1 MRAIKG
7 VYLSDKPKI
16 SLLLDSGAFTAWTK
30 GKEVDVDAYG
40 RFVAQNSQHFAAAIN
55 VDVIIPESPE
65 KAAELGFANYIKLA
79 EMDAW
84 TMPVFHVGESL
95 KWLDAMMESSDYI
108 GLSATS
114 MRGNGAEVWYT
125 AMHYYASD
133 EKGRPYA
140 RFHGFGDT
148 SPITL
153 TGYPWYSVDSSSWLT
168 GSLCSGSVYLNDK
181 VVTFHP
187 DKDTRNSI
195 GTQTPGLTR
204 DLLAEAFFAIGLKPE
219 ECLRDDL
226 SVPEKRFVRAYAAGV
241 HHMAAPKNLPR
252 RKTFEME
259 SDLGFLDKLSW
270 GDSLPPATLNDEVN
284 LHLVFG
290 PDPTSF
296 VALAS
301 IGATH
306 ALISKAYM
314 SDKQWETQILPFIYD
329 PLKEIQEPRY
339 ATYYAAM
346 NKMMLK
352 PVC

>member
-1 MRAIKG
+1 
-7 VYLSDKPKI
+7 LSDKPKI

-30 GKEVDVDAYG
+30 GKEVDLTAYG
-40 RFVAQNSQHFAAAIN
+40 KFVAENSRHFAAAIN
-55 VDVIIPESPE
+55 LDVIMPDNPA
-65 KAAELGFANYIKLA
+65 KAAELGFENYLKLDSMGA
-79 EMDAW
+79 Q

-95 KWLDAMMESSDYI
+95 KWLDMMMESSDYV

-133 EKGRPYA
+133 ENGRPYA

-148 SPITL
+148 APITL
-153 TGYPWYSVDSSSWLT
+153 SGYPWYSVDSSSWLT

-187 DKDTRNSI
+187 DKDTNNSI
-195 GTQTPGLTR
+195 GAQTPGLTR
-204 DLLAEAFFAIGLKPE
+204 DLLAEAFFEIGLKPE

-226 SVPEKRFVRAYAAGV
+226 SVPEKRFVRAFCAGI
-241 HHMAAPKNLPR
+241 HHMGVPKRLPR

-259 SDLGFLDKLSW
+259 SDLGFLDKGSFSGLI
-270 GDSLPPATLNDEVN
+270 PPALPDDIN

-296 VALAS
+296 VALAA
-301 IGATH
+301 IQATH

-314 SDKQWETQILPFIYD
+314 SDKQWETQVLPFIYD

-339 ATYYAAM
+339 ATYYNAM
-346 NKMMLK
+346 NKMMLN

>member
-1 MRAIKG
+1 M
-7 VYLSDKPKI
+7 SNKPKI
-16 SLLLDSGAFTAWTK
+16 SLLLDSGAYTSWTK
-30 GKEVDVDAYG
+30 GKDVDVLAYG
-40 RFVAQNSQHFAAAIN
+40 KFVAQNKQHFAAAIN
-55 VDVIIPESPE
+55 LDVIMPESPE
-65 KAAELGFANYIKLA
+65 KAAELGFQNYITLA

-84 TMPVFHVGESL
+84 TMPVFHVGEPM
-95 KWLDAMMESSDYI
+95 KWLDAMMESSDYV

-148 SPITL
+148 APITL

-195 GTQTPGLTR
+195 GAQTPGLTR
-204 DLLAEAFFAIGLKPE
+204 DLLGEAFFDIGLKPE

-226 SVPEKRFVRAYAAGV
+226 SVPEKRFVRAYAAGI
-241 HHMAAPKNLPR
+241 HHMSVPKSLPR

-259 SDLGFLDKLSW
+259 SDLGFLDKGTFLGSVF
-270 GDSLPPATLNDEVN
+270 SKPPMLDDEIN

-290 PDPTSF
+290 PDPTSL
-296 VALAS
+296 VSLAA
-301 IGATH
+301 IKATH

-329 PLKEIQEPRY
+329 PLKEVQEPRY

-346 NKMMLK
+346 NKMMLE